1 MRRSTHWQSYPSL
14 GAQRAGNHVGIGGR
28 GRAAHTKVPDA
39 LALSSGWR
47 AGRILRAFRIFRAVQ
62 GLQSLIL
69 TLGRSLIRVARTG
82 RILRAFRI
90 FRAAQGLQQLIRT
103 LGRSLKD
110 VINLGVLLIL
120 LFFVTGIVTVQLFGR
135 LCLDDF
141 RLDAGPVSRLPDLT
155 PWFNARSNIR
165 FDPRSNSRSSVWS
178 QRPV

>member
-1 MRRSTHWQSYPSL
+1 MLRF
-14 GAQRAGNHVGIGGR
+14 
-28 GRAAHTKVPDA
+28 D
-39 LALSSGWR
+39 
-47 AGRILRAFRIFRAVQ
+47 RAFLRSPLAPTLLAAADRA
-62 GLQSLIL
+62 LL
-69 TLGRSLIRVARTG
+69 
-82 RILRAFRI
+82 
-90 FRAAQGLQQLIRT
+90 RAAQPPLAVWSPLPPPPHSAQ
-103 LGRSLKD
+103 